1 MAASS
6 AEAEPSGARAH
17 NTQLNWLDQ
26 AEEQVV
32 NDDLN
37 QLLSETRGV
46 CEKLADA
53 AVKMGAWQMVLWQ
66 PRWVFAEIDGFCYQ
80 KISTTEKPIGKPKK
94 ISFSEVK
101 EIEELDCA
109 EFVLQCPN
117 RDYTFK
123 APNEDACTVLV
134 HNLRQLRERHRVSG
148 GS

>member
-80 KISTTEKPIGKPKK
+80 KISTTEVAMPIKVP
-94 ISFSEVK
+94 
-101 EIEELDCA
+101 
-109 EFVLQCPN
+109 
-117 RDYTFK
+117 
-123 APNEDACTVLV
+123 ACTPSVLPSCRAEAY
-134 HNLRQLRERHRVSG
+134 RQTQEDLIQRG
-148 GS
+148 